1 MYVLFINDK
10 NWEKHDIV
18 IHGIH
23 YTLFILFL
31 LMYS

>member
-23 YTLFILFL
+23 YTHFIFIGV
-31 LMYS
+31 